1 MTGPSLSGVEPRTD
15 VASIESLGSPSA
27 ADPDATRAM
36 RRYARVTRLA
46 LWALA
51 LIVVTGGA
59 VRLTGSGLGCSDW
72 PACENDRLVAPLEFH
87 PLVEFVNRLFTG
99 VVSVAVAAAV
109 LFAHRLR
116 PRRRDLVWLA
126 WGLVAGVVGQIV
138 LGGLL
143 VLAELDPRFTIG
155 HFLLSMVLVAN
166 AVVLDVRARRP
177 APGSAAFVQGVSDVA
192 LARLVTAVAGVGS
205 VLLVTGT
212 IVTGTGPHGGDD
224 RAARL
229 PFRITEV
236 ARIHSLT
243 AIGLLILTTVL
254 WHRARQVGRTD
265 LSGGARLLAG
275 LLVVQGAVG
284 YVQYFTGVPV
294 TLVGIHIALATA
306 TWIAVVRLPLSA
318 GSRPAPDPV
327 PGAP

>member
-1 MTGPSLSGVEPRTD
+1 MEPRTS
-15 VASIESLGSPSA
+15 VATSGTGIGSSGSPSA
-27 ADPDATRAM
+27 SGPEATRAL
-36 RRYARVTRLA
+36 RRYARITRLA

-72 PACENDRLVAPLEFH
+72 PACENDRLVASLEFH

-166 AVVLDVRARRP
+166 AVVLDVRSRRP
-177 APGSAAFVQGVSDVA
+177 APGTAPVGGKVSDTA
-192 LARLVTAVAGVGS
+192 LARLVTAVTVVGTA
-205 VLLVTGT
+205 LLVTGT

-243 AIGLLILTTVL
+243 AIGLLALTALV
-254 WHRARQVGRTD
+254 WHRARRVGRAD

-284 YVQYFTGVPV
+284 YLQYFTGVPV
-294 TLVGIHIALATA
+294 VLVGIHIALATA
-306 TWIAVVRLPLSA
+306 TWIAVVRLHLSA
-318 GSRPAPDPV
+318 GPRRTPDPV
-327 PGAP
+327 PAAP